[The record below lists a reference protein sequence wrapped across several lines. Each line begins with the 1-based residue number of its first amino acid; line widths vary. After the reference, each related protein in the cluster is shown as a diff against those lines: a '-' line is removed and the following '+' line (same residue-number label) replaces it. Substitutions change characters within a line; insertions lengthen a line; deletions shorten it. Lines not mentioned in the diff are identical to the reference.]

1 MTVYN
6 TPQHQLTLSA
16 ELRHVINEN
25 HIFTTRTRMKGS
37 CAV

>member
-6 TPQHQLTLSA
+6 TPQQQLTLSA

-25 HIFTTRTRMKGS
+25 LVFTTRTRMKGS
-37 CAV
+37 WAV